1 MGQDTSK
8 SASFVATG
16 ARTGGGGRVGEIAAP
31 SLVGAIS
38 SATTTIHK
46 QPPRVFKPVIKGR
59 VGGQVIATLIEAV
72 AEIEATVLAPALD
85 LLIKYFGNI
94 VDNPHEP
101 KYRRIKKTNKLF
113 VERMSPIVGV
123 ETVFETLGF
132 VVQHASALPDAAP
145 SASPDD
151 VYFVFPPEANIS
163 FLDTAREMFSEF
175 HALIAAEAVEESKPV
190 PTVEQRGT
198 RIFRVPMTS
207 DASRL
212 PSFPEVPESFFELTE
227 QELRM
232 LQEGLRQ
239 KAEGNQ
245 QLTPQHLI
253 KKPPPRVYAQ
263 TIIRIRMPGYLIA
276 QGAFRPQEPLYRI
289 VDWVRSLILPMSPPF
304 LLCPPVSKMVLEAGS
319 SLQELGLVPAV
330 MLTMRWLDGDTQR
343 HADVSEA
350 FAQKLEDFASVAVP
364 IPRPLDSNGRE
375 IDISAASGGA
385 FGGGGGEAKSSS
397 GTAGG
402 DGSAM
407 KVPKW
412 LQLSKK

>member
-1 MGQDTSK
+1 M
-8 SASFVATG
+8 
-16 ARTGGGGRVGEIAAP
+16 
-31 SLVGAIS
+31 
-38 SATTTIHK
+38 
-46 QPPRVFKPVIKGR
+46 
-59 VGGQVIATLIEAV
+59 GGQVIATLIEAV

-101 KYRRIKKTNKLF
+101 KFRRIKKTNKLF

-132 VVQHASALPDAAP
+132 VVQKASALADAAP
-145 SASPDD
+145 SSAPDD

-175 HALIAAEAVEESKPV
+175 HALIAAEAIEQSKPV
-190 PTVEQRGT
+190 PTCEQRGT
-198 RIFRVPMTS
+198 RIFRVPVSS

-245 QLTPQHLI
+245 QLTPQHLV
-253 KKPPPRVYAQ
+253 KKALPRVYAQ

-276 QGAFRPQEPLYRI
+276 QGAFRPQEPLYRV

-304 LLCPPVSKMVLEAGS
+304 LLCPPVSKMVLDAGC

-330 MLTMRWLDGDTQR
+330 MLTMRWLDGDHQR
-343 HADVSEA
+343 HADVAEA
-350 FAQKLEDFASVAVP
+350 FASKLEDFASVSVP
-364 IPRPLDSNGRE
+364 IPRPLDANGHE
-375 IDISAASGGA
+375 IDISAASSSAQVGGDV
-385 FGGGGGEAKSSS
+385 KSS
-397 GTAGG
+397 GAGG
-402 DGSAM
+402 DGAAM

>member
-1 MGQDTSK
+1 
-8 SASFVATG
+8 V
-16 ARTGGGGRVGEIAAP
+16 
-31 SLVGAIS
+31 
-38 SATTTIHK
+38 HK

-59 VGGQVIATLIEAV
+59 VGGQSIATLIEAV

-94 VDNPHEP
+94 VDNPLEP
-101 KYRRIKKTNKLF
+101 KFRRIKKTNKLF
-113 VERMSPIVGV
+113 ADRLSPIVGI

-132 VVQHASALPDAAP
+132 VVQHASALSDAATP
-145 SASPDD
+145 SAPDI
-151 VYFVFPPEANIS
+151 YFVFPTEGNIS

-175 HALIAAEAVEESKPV
+175 HALIAAEAVEQSKPV
-190 PTVEQRGT
+190 PTCEQRGT
-198 RIFRVPMTS
+198 RIFRVPVSS
-207 DASRL
+207 DVTRL
-212 PSFPEVPESFFELTE
+212 PSFPEVPENFFELTE

-245 QLTPQHLI
+245 QLTPQHLV
-253 KKPPPRVYAQ
+253 KKPLPRVYAQ

-276 QGAFRPQEPLYRI
+276 QGAFRPQEPLYRV

-330 MLTMRWLDGDTQR
+330 MLTMRWLDGDHQR
-343 HADVSEA
+343 HADVAEA
-350 FAQKLEDFASVAVP
+350 FVSKLEDFASVSVP
-364 IPRPLDSNGRE
+364 IPRPLDANGHE
-375 IDISAASGGA
+375 IDISALSDGALGRGDVKSGSSGGEGA
-385 FGGGGGEAKSSS
+385 SS
-397 GTAGG
+397 
-402 DGSAM
+402 

>member
-1 MGQDTSK
+1 MGQNTSTGAGFG
-8 SASFVATG
+8 SSG

-46 QPPRVFKPVIKGR
+46 QPPRIFKPVIKGR
-59 VGGQVIATLIEAV
+59 VGGQEIATLIAAV

-101 KYRRIKKTNKLF
+101 KFRRIKKTNKLF
-113 VERMSPIVGV
+113 VERMSPIAGI

-132 VVQHASALPDAAP
+132 VVQQASALSDVAP
-145 SASPDD
+145 SAAADD
-151 VYFVFPPEANIS
+151 VYFVFPPDANVS

-175 HALIAAEAVEESKPV
+175 HALIAAEAVEQSKPV
-190 PTVEQRGT
+190 PTCDQRGT
-198 RIFRVPMTS
+198 RIFRVPITS

-232 LQEGLRQ
+232 LQDGLRQ

-245 QLTPQHLI
+245 QLTPQHLV
-253 KKPPPRVYAQ
+253 KKPMPRIYAQ
-263 TIIRIRMPGYLIA
+263 TILRIRMPGYLIA
-276 QGAFRPQEPLYRI
+276 QGAFRPQEPLYRV
-289 VDWVRSLILPMSPPF
+289 VDWVRSLLLPMSPPF
-304 LLCPPVSKMVLEAGS
+304 LLCPPVSKTVLEAGA
-319 SLQELGLVPAV
+319 SLQDLGLVPAV
-330 MLTMRWLDGDTQR
+330 MLTMRWLDGDQQR
-343 HADVSEA
+343 HADIAEGLAS
-350 FAQKLEDFASVAVP
+350 KLEDFASVSVP
-364 IPRPLDSNGRE
+364 IPRPLDANGQE
-375 IDISAASGGA
+375 IDLSKTSGGA
-385 FGGGGGEAKSSS
+385 LSAGEVKTGGTGGDAGGGA
-397 GTAGG
+397 
-402 DGSAM
+402 AM

-412 LQLSKK
+412 LQLGKK